1 MLHAHSRLPIRRKD
15 KVAVPVRYAGKT
27 DWHTAGRVGC
37 RKLLTKILRPY
48 CRQAGRQA
56 GQGTLHLII
65 PSAVSLCAAALSGR
79 LQVVEMKYAENV
91 PSSSSFLF
99 FFFPGGGPTAEEEAA
114 GKK

>member
-1 MLHAHSRLPIRRKD
+1 MPQIVDQNPA
-15 KVAVPVRYAGKT
+15 A
-27 DWHTAGRVGC
+27 
-37 RKLLTKILRPY
+37 LL
-48 CRQAGRQA
+48 QAGRQA

-91 PSSSSFLF
+91 SSSSFLF
-99 FFFPGGGPTAEEEAA
+99 FFFPGGGPTAEEAA